1 MSLPMQKA
9 KYTAQAFAISFGLSS
24 NGNTQIAVSFEIV
37 TPELA
42 EFAGETI
49 SWIGHFTDKTA
60 ARTIESLGHAGW
72 QGEDLSDLADLD
84 YAGVRAAL
92 PAAVDLV
99 CEPEEYEGN
108 WRLRVQWV
116 NRAGGGRFVFKE
128 QIEGAALK
136 SFAAQMR
143 ATVRGVRG
151 AGGAPRQQRAAVPTH
166 SSVAMPASAEH
177 PNAPGGPRDRE
188 DIPF

>member
-9 KYTAQAFAISFGLSS
+9 KYTAQAFAVSFGLSS
-24 NGNTQIAVSFEIV
+24 NGNTQIGVSFDIE
-37 TPELA
+37 TP
-42 EFAGETI
+42 FAGETI
-49 SWIGHFTDKTA
+49 AWIGHFTDKTA
-60 ARTIESLGHAGW
+60 ERTIESLQHAGW
-72 QGEDLSDLADLD
+72 KGDDLSELD
-84 YAGVRAAL
+84 GLDEAGVRTVL
-92 PAAVDLV
+92 PNAVELV
-99 CEPEEYEGN
+99 CDVERYEGED
-108 WRLRVQWV
+108 RLRVQWV
-116 NRAGGGRFVFKE
+116 NRLGGGRFAFKE

-151 AGGAPRQQRAAVPTH
+151 AGGAPRLARASVPTH
-166 SSVAMPASAEH
+166 SSAAMPASAEH